1 MKPARNLL
9 NSVLRDAVANA
20 VYFIVGTA
28 AILLIGS
35 WSRPVGIVLAAIEAV
50 FAAIQS
56 LKALLAIVGS
66 VGLSLLVL
74 FGKCK
79 PQDDETEVRWGT
91 LIRLVE
97 LGIWIVCLFVL
108 YRFFFEHRTP

>member
-1 MKPARNLL
+1 M
-9 NSVLRDAVANA
+9 
-20 VYFIVGTA
+20 VGTA

-35 WSRPVGIVLAAIEAV
+35 WSRPVGIALAAIEAV
-50 FAAIQS
+50 FAVIQS
-56 LKALLAIVGS
+56 LKALFVVVGS

-79 PQDDETEVRWGT
+79 TQDDEAEMRWAT

-97 LGIWIVCLFVL
+97 LGIWLGCLFVL
-108 YRFFFEHRTP
+108 YRFFFGQTTP

>member
-1 MKPARNLL
+1 MKPARSLL
-9 NSVLRDAVANA
+9 NSILRDAVANA
-20 VYFIVGTA
+20 VFFIVGTA

-56 LKALLAIVGS
+56 LKALFVVVGS
-66 VGLSLLVL
+66 LGLSLLVL

-79 PQDDETEVRWGT
+79 PQDDEAEMRWAT
-91 LIRLVE
+91 LIRFVE
-97 LGIWIVCLFVL
+97 LGIWLGCLFVL
-108 YRFFFEHRTP
+108 YRFFFGHTTP